1 MKQIR
6 PKKYHLCTG
15 FLLILFGCFM
25 GYHIA
30 ELHERRH
37 FEYRELSD
45 FLASHGSGA
54 VFNMEQCNTSAI
66 RASAGLL
73 AVPSTNRS
81 IASAQ
86 YTFNKSD
93 SVENFVLNRT
103 TPVVETSQ
111 LISSDQIQHVYS
123 SGELLKCKHL
133 WKKDGK
139 SNWFDENFNSSLK
152 PIWSTDNIDL
162 STEAFSWWN
171 KLQKEE
177 PYPDVLAL
185 VKKLAVSNDPFL
197 NDKPKGCIRCAVVGN
212 SGNLKQSGYGK
223 IIDSHNL
230 VIRMNQCPVNG
241 FEKDVG
247 SKTTHY
253 IAYPQSFRQE
263 DLRNASLVLA
273 AFSAQDMRW
282 LRDGLAGKKDKNI
295 KPVKVDRKK
304 VFLFNPELMWH
315 IKHQWGIGEGK
326 WPSTGIISAF
336 FALQICDEVNIF
348 GFGANRMG
356 YWDHYFENNDG
367 KANSEFQKTHV
378 HDSDAESQLLKKF
391 SDDGKIVFYRGA
403 RT

>member
-1 MKQIR
+1 MFKMKQIR

-81 IASAQ
+81 TASAQ

-171 KLQKEE
+171 V
-177 PYPDVLAL
+177 P
-185 VKKLAVSNDPFL
+185 
-197 NDKPKGCIRCAVVGN
+197 
-212 SGNLKQSGYGK
+212 
-223 IIDSHNL
+223 
-230 VIRMNQCPVNG
+230 
-241 FEKDVG
+241 
-247 SKTTHY
+247 
-253 IAYPQSFRQE
+253 
-263 DLRNASLVLA
+263 
-273 AFSAQDMRW
+273 
-282 LRDGLAGKKDKNI
+282 
-295 KPVKVDRKK
+295 
-304 VFLFNPELMWH
+304 
-315 IKHQWGIGEGK
+315 
-326 WPSTGIISAF
+326 
-336 FALQICDEVNIF
+336 
-348 GFGANRMG
+348 
-356 YWDHYFENNDG
+356 
-367 KANSEFQKTHV
+367 
-378 HDSDAESQLLKKF
+378 LL
-391 SDDGKIVFYRGA
+391 
-403 RT
+403 